1 MLSCSQLMIGLIELW
16 TGWMTEWAIN
26 RMPGALPAQ
35 TSSCHLPDGPM
46 P

>member
-16 TGWMTEWAIN
+16 TGWMNERAIN
-26 RMPGALPAQ
+26 RMPEALPAQ
-35 TSSCHLPDGPM
+35 NLSCHSPDGPM